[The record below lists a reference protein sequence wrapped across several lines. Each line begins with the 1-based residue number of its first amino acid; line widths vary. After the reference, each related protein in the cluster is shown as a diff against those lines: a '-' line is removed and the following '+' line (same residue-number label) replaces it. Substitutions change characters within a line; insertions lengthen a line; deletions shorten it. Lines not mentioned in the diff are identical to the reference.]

1 MGAPASLCPAPFFF
15 LWIAQS
21 FVISAENSIVDSTY
35 ICGQST
41 PLLGSLSP
49 GMADEGGEMVRNL
62 ETAQTEASCSATG
75 SPAAA
80 PSCYRVSVV
89 SGSLEVSARLK
100 NADDLELLLKVLEAN
115 RGLFPKVERAATETV
130 VKATKTADRPETG
143 FAKADKETKTSAKL
157 DRLGNGILTP

>member
-1 MGAPASLCPAPFFF
+1 MVEGDQVVANGEPARS
-15 LWIAQS
+15 
-21 FVISAENSIVDSTY
+21 DSCT
-35 ICGQST
+35 
-41 PLLGSLSP
+41 
-49 GMADEGGEMVRNL
+49 
-62 ETAQTEASCSATG
+62 ATG
-75 SPAAA
+75 ATAP

-143 FAKADKETKTSAKL
+143 FAKADRETKTSAKL
-157 DRLGNGILTP
+157 DRLGNG

>member
-1 MGAPASLCPAPFFF
+1 
-15 LWIAQS
+15 
-21 FVISAENSIVDSTY
+21 
-35 ICGQST
+35 
-41 PLLGSLSP
+41 
-49 GMADEGGEMVRNL
+49 MADEGGEMVHNL
-62 ETAQTEASCSATG
+62 ETAQSEASCSATG

-143 FAKADKETKTSAKL
+143 FAKADRETKTSAKL